1 MRCSW
6 KRKKKKETITNVSVY
21 VFNKEQNILQR
32 DHVAVSFLW
41 QYISKCY
48 RERKKFAWSLLYSYI
63 ISTNHQIEQ
72 KNQSS
77 GITRSTYSDAIS
89 TNLGPMRWHGPH
101 HDAVKSTATNFAPE
115 FWMIASNSDFV
126 ATTFTIWRKLQKKMS
141 QSFFF
146 IIF

>member
-1 MRCSW
+1 M
-6 KRKKKKETITNVSVY
+6 
-21 VFNKEQNILQR
+21 
-32 DHVAVSFLW
+32 AVSFLW
-41 QYISKCY
+41 QYVSQNVIEKGKNLHDLCC
-48 RERKKFAWSLLYSYI
+48 I
-63 ISTNHQIEQ
+63 HIVSTNEQ

-126 ATTFTIWRKLQKKMS
+126 ATTFTI
-141 QSFFF
+141 
-146 IIF
+146 